1 MINEPQIAVV
11 DMPIPELTTDAV
23 ITGKQLLTKARRIHV
38 EDRDLLEALPIYAK
52 AAAAGNVDAFM
63 ELSEIL
69 EEEGGDTIQVEM
81 VHALQGAVFPH
92 KVAGRDIEYE
102 NNFLHSNLKDM
113 SMPDVKKLLHIAQ
126 YYDILQKCVEG
137 SIESIQNYN
146 DELNDDSGMFPDG
159 HDDGEAIDTMR
170 CDE

>member
-1 MINEPQIAVV
+1 
-11 DMPIPELTTDAV
+11 MPIPALTTDAV

-52 AAAAGNVDAFM
+52 AAAAGNVDAFV

-92 KVAGRDIEYE
+92 KVAGRDIEYV

-113 SMPDVKKLLHIAQ
+113 SMPDVKRLLHIAQ
-126 YYDILQKCVEG
+126 YYDILQKCVDG
-137 SIESIQNYN
+137 PIEQIENYN
-146 DELNDDSGMFPDG
+146 DAMNDNRWMFPDG

-170 CDE
+170 CDD